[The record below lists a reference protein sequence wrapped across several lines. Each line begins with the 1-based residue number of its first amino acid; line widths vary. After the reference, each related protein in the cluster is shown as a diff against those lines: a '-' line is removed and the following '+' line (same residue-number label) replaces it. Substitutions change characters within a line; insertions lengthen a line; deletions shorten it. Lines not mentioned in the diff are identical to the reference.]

1 MPHKTKTTVFV
12 MDPVTN
18 HFNQNEEWMYNVKSR
33 SRDQLVPLCSLG
45 KVNNNL
51 FDTTPGASLAPVFFA
66 GVTSGIVLVAGLSIT
81 WSLTDNRTPTIT
93 EGGR

>member
-1 MPHKTKTTVFV
+1 MKSGC
-12 MDPVTN
+12 
-18 HFNQNEEWMYNVKSR
+18 NVKSS
-33 SRDQLVPLCSLG
+33 SRDQLIPLYSLG

-51 FDTTPGASLAPVFFA
+51 FDTTPGASLATVFFA